1 MKMAE
6 KKGKKERVYLIE
18 NLSSSSCNIITAFK
32 SLAIK
37 PGDCEFAVSQC
48 RAFEAFED
56 KLKTT

>member
-6 KKGKKERVYLIE
+6 KKGKKERVHLIE

-48 RAFEAFED
+48 RAFED
-56 KLKTT
+56 KLQTT